1 MKYIAE
7 WIKACEYLRDYYG
20 GKGEEVMQSCPL
32 CGIGAK
38 VDSDDCCNGCL
49 WVVFEGV
56 NCSEYLREILKYQNE
71 GGWSLVAQVRR
82 EKPLF
87 WVRDRV
93 VVLTVW
99 IKRLK
104 EIQRKQRL
112 KRLKGEDRYKY
123 LKEEKR

>member
-7 WIKACEYLRDYYG
+7 WIKACEYLRDYYD
-20 GKGEEVMQSCPL
+20 GKAERIMQVCPL
-32 CGIGAK
+32 CDIAKK

-49 WVVFEGV
+49 WMVFEGV
-56 NCSEYLREILKYQNE
+56 NCSVYLSEILNFHKE
-71 GGWSLVAQVRR
+71 GGWTDVLLVRR
-82 EKPLF
+82 ERPLF